1 MSAKLTASGE
11 ITRSPAAVAALAE
24 AGQSAA
30 RLLIR
35 HLRGDR
41 GTADYAGLLTRAGET
56 ALDRV
61 ISHYDLPDGNA
72 VAVVT
77 HYPTEPTLRWTE
89 FCLAAEL
96 LTELADLAAVA
107 AATRGTYNIE
117 QVATPEFESAALPP
131 ALHSGPVVV
140 TGGAD
145 GP

>member
-1 MSAKLTASGE
+1 MSAKLTASGQ
-11 ITRSPAAVAALAE
+11 ITQTRAAALALVA
-24 AGQSAA
+24 AGQSTA

-41 GTADYAGLLTRAGET
+41 GQADYTGLLAQAG
-56 ALDRV
+56 DRV
-61 ISHYDLPDGNA
+61 ISHYDLPDGNT

-89 FCLAAEL
+89 FCLVAEL

-131 ALHSGPVVV
+131 ALRSGPVVV
-140 TGGAD
+140 TGGTN

>member
-1 MSAKLTASGE
+1 MSAKLTAAGQ
-11 ITRSPAAVAALAE
+11 ITRTRAAALALVA

-30 RLLIR
+30 RLLTR

-89 FCLAAEL
+89 FCLVAEL

-131 ALHSGPVVV
+131 ALRSGPVVV
-140 TGGAD
+140 TGGTN